1 MAAPLPSSPH
11 RLDAGLVRWQKSRAR
26 PPRSASCEPEEL
38 SKMAS
43 DDWFR
48 NVEWNST
55 IEAKFLEKLR
65 RARGK
70 SQYLRIQAGYL
81 AEKHPEAALNLLD
94 KYFTLGDDFDM
105 AQAFLDQATAY
116 VALGRV
122 QDGIQSLRKA
132 LARELEFPNL
142 KTAAWSEFALLV
154 ATQNLQPYFEEALR
168 VLEDHGS
175 RAIFPVEKFKWY
187 AAHALIL
194 AAQGDD
200 SVAKAQAARA
210 LEALELIIPALG
222 ITPRLGSLSQSTER
236 FEMRYLRCWKRAP
249 DP

>member
-1 MAAPLPSSPH
+1 
-11 RLDAGLVRWQKSRAR
+11 
-26 PPRSASCEPEEL
+26 
-38 SKMAS
+38 MAS

-81 AEKHPEAALNLLD
+81 AEKHPEAALDLLD

-116 VALGRV
+116 LALGRV
-122 QDGIQSLRKA
+122 RDGIQSLRKS
-132 LARELEFPNL
+132 LARELEYPNL

-154 ATQNLQPYFEEALR
+154 AIQNLQPYFEEALR
-168 VLEDHGS
+168 VLEDHRS

-200 SVAKAQAARA
+200 SVARVQAERA
-210 LEALELIIPALG
+210 LEAARANHSGFRYNPKVGLVESRYGALRDALSALLEAG
-222 ITPRLGSLSQSTER
+222 T
-236 FEMRYLRCWKRAP
+236 
-249 DP
+249 